1 MRNPCPRLILSLA
14 ALLPFV
20 GCAKHWDNPTPPP
33 SEDQVLSD
41 PVQLT
46 HNLTAAGEAYFSPDM
61 KWIVFQAATRP
72 GEDHQMHLAQLKWE
86 SDRITGIH
94 TPIRISPEGSWNSCG
109 YFSPDGNTLIFAS
122 TGEKKREAEP
132 PPEAARTE
140 LIRPTTAATHPA
152 PATAPTPGARP
163 PAGAYRW
170 NMPKEADIVRVDN
183 WKSAIA
189 AIEPGGRT
197 DLTKNP
203 ITPNHAHDAECAFS
217 PDGKWIVYM
226 SKISG
231 DSELYVMR
239 PDGSRRTRLTYVN
252 GYDGGPFFS
261 PDGKRIVYRSDRK
274 TANEL
279 QIHIADLAFDSS
291 GNITGIKND
300 RALTDNGKVNFGP
313 WWHPDN
319 KHIIWANNLQGQ
331 RNFELYLM
339 RDDGTRK
346 TRITFDESPDLLPVF
361 SPDGK
366 WLMWTNRRAK
376 DQASQIW
383 VARFKMPKG
392 T

>member
-1 MRNPCPRLILSLA
+1 
-14 ALLPFV
+14 
-20 GCAKHWDNPTPPP
+20 
-33 SEDQVLSD
+33 
-41 PVQLT
+41 
-46 HNLTAAGEAYFSPDM
+46 M

-132 PPEAARTE
+132 PPQAARTE

-152 PATAPTPGARP
+152 LATAPTPGARP

-203 ITPNHAHDAECAFS
+203 ITPNDAHDAECAFS